1 MSDDGGVAS
10 LRSQQQPN
18 SYNLVNTNNCHT
30 MLFSTTIVFAC
41 KSNSCRSQMAEAW
54 AKEWI
59 KAERKEIESRR
70 LCVVEKRDGSDGDD
84 DIKLRAFVDGLFI
97 ASVALDETCVGT
109 ATTCT
114 HSSTGEMERNEY
126 PTSSLTTTFEC
137 ETCNGDVCSLSA
149 RRRHPKE
156 KAVRAMAQDG
166 VDISDYEVK
175 SFQDIYPALLGHHH
189 RGRSNG
195 SNCLCT
201 DRIIDMTTRNW
212 RSQLL
217 LPNLRHMLQIASR
230 EMGMAFAGIARNS
243 IANEEKEETQSYVHG
258 NNNISVA
265 QNSGNKNHNSNDV
278 EHVVDNLI
286 VLCSCPDSMTRPLAE
301 LSRELLN
308 WDVDPPSTAAITEGD
323 LAFVR
328 VSRQIRRQVNEFM
341 NQLKSCALMTK
352 LDQNK
357 DGVKFWKEITS
368 ALNY

>member
-1 MSDDGGVAS
+1 
-10 LRSQQQPN
+10 
-18 SYNLVNTNNCHT
+18 
-30 MLFSTTIVFAC
+30 
-41 KSNSCRSQMAEAW
+41 MAEAW

-70 LCVVEKRDGSDGDD
+70 LCAVEKRDGSDDD
-84 DIKLRAFVDGLFI
+84 DDTKLRAFVDGLFI
-97 ASVALDETCVGT
+97 ASVALDETCVDT
-109 ATTCT
+109 APPCT
-114 HSSTGEMERNEY
+114 HSGKGELERIET
-126 PTSSLTTTFEC
+126 PTSSLSSTLEC
-137 ETCNGDVCSLSA
+137 VTCNGDVCSMSA

-175 SFQDIYPALLGHHH
+175 SFQDIYPALLIHHH

-195 SNCLCT
+195 NNCVYN

-217 LPNLRHMLQIASR
+217 LPNLRHMLKIASR

-243 IANEEKEETQSYVHG
+243 IANEEKEETQINVHG
-258 NNNISVA
+258 NNVSVA
-265 QNSGNKNHNSNDV
+265 QTSSSKDHNSHV

-286 VLCSCPDSMTRPLAE
+286 VLCSCPDSMTRPVAE

-341 NQLKSCALMTK
+341 NQLKSFVLMTK
-352 LDQNK
+352 LD
-357 DGVKFWKEITS
+357 
-368 ALNY
+368 